1 MNRPPENNKP
11 AHGGLRTNAGRKSK
25 SGQKTVVKR
34 VPESLLPTIDALI
47 ADLDTR
53 LPDGIRWLAPTL
65 TSAQI
70 PYSTDKIPAGFPSP
84 AEPYVSDYI
93 DFNEYLVQNQA
104 ATFTARSGGL
114 SMFDAEIDKDDL
126 LLIDRSKNP
135 RHGDIVMADLGNEF
149 TIKRLHITP
158 GQPAEL
164 HSENAAGDYPNFKP
178 KEDDSWAIV
187 GVVTFV
193 IKDFRRK

>member
-1 MNRPPENNKP
+1 MVVHLFLNNNKALDFLP
-11 AHGGLRTNAGRKSK
+11 INSIKNGGIT
-25 SGQKTVVKR
+25 
-34 VPESLLPTIDALI
+34 LPTIDALI

-114 SMFDAEIDKDDL
+114 FYKGGL
-126 LLIDRSKNP
+126 LK
-135 RHGDIVMADLGNEF
+135 
-149 TIKRLHITP
+149 KQRLTR
-158 GQPAEL
+158 E
-164 HSENAAGDYPNFKP
+164 
-178 KEDDSWAIV
+178 
-187 GVVTFV
+187 
-193 IKDFRRK
+193 